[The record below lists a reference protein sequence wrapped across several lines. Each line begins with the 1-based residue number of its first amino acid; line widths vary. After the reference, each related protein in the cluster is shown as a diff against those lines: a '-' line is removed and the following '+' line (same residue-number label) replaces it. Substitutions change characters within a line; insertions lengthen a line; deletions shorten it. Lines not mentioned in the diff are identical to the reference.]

1 MTQDAYQRR
10 CCSTNTANVS
20 LTKRRQATCLRWRR
34 RADGNPTSVE
44 FIKSRPPHD
53 GQEGLPPAALFLRND
68 EGAGVGELFTPGPK
82 YM

>member
-1 MTQDAYQRR
+1 M
-10 CCSTNTANVS
+10 S
-20 LTKRRQATCLRWRR
+20 LMKRRQATCLRWRR

-68 EGAGVGELFTPGPK
+68 EGAGVGELFYPRTEVYVGIFLGDQRLVIK
-82 YM
+82 VV